1 MSEVAD
7 DELGRLRR
15 RLERERTARAEAEAA
30 AEQGLGRL
38 YELQARTQLLRTVAE
53 LCQAAEAPGEALH
66 QVVRALVDE
75 GGWVAAH
82 VDLRAVPACGGDDLW
97 ASLDARLHDRLAAD
111 TLHLRASGA
120 RRRSV
125 GVEAAR
131 RRKVVV
137 AGGQPEAGAQPVDDP
152 RLASG
157 LVSTAFGV
165 PVLVDGRVRAVL
177 ELFDPR
183 QLRLHAELEQLLL
196 ELAAPVARL
205 LERVEARERLEALV
219 QERGSELA
227 SVREN
232 AGRSLALR
240 DRMLDLLEVRVRPAL
255 AAVAVGV
262 DAAAIDAPAVDLEP
276 LRTEVAA
283 ATGCFEE
290 IVELFRLEAGRFEFR
305 VGDVDLRTL
314 LADVA
319 AEQEAAALEQGTV
332 VREQVAATVPRRV
345 RADARV
351 LRGILGAFVGH
362 ALARTEFGIVELGAV
377 AVPGGVRFRVDDTGA
392 PVTRATLEAAFEP
405 RREPGPAAA
414 GEFALALARRR
425 IEALGGELDLETP
438 RDAGLRVAFLL
449 PLAAS

>member
-15 RLERERTARAEAEAA
+15 RLERERAARAEAEAA
-30 AEQGLGRL
+30 AERGLSRL

-53 LCQAAEAPGEALH
+53 LCQATEAPEEALH

-82 VDLRAVPACGGDDLW
+82 ADLRAVPACGGGDLW
-97 ASLDARLHDRLAAD
+97 ASLDERLHDRLAAD
-111 TLHLRASGA
+111 TLHLRASDA

-131 RRKVVV
+131 RRTVVV
-137 AGGQPEAGAQPVDDP
+137 AGGEPGEGLSPVDDP

-165 PVLVDGRVRAVL
+165 PVIVDGRVRAVL

-183 QLRLHAELEQLLL
+183 RLRPDAELERLLH

-219 QERGSELA
+219 RERGSELA
-227 SVREN
+227 ALREN

-240 DRMLDLLEVRVRPAL
+240 DRMLDLLEARVRPAL

-262 DAAAIDAPAVDLEP
+262 DAAALDAPTVDLDP
-276 LRTEVAA
+276 LRAEVAA
-283 ATGCFEE
+283 ASGCFEE
-290 IVELFRLEAGRFEFR
+290 IVELLWASRSTAPCASIWRLSC
-305 VGDVDLRTL
+305 
-314 LADVA
+314 
-319 AEQEAAALEQGTV
+319 
-332 VREQVAATVPRRV
+332 P
-345 RADARV
+345 
-351 LRGILGAFVGH
+351 
-362 ALARTEFGIVELGAV
+362 
-377 AVPGGVRFRVDDTGA
+377 
-392 PVTRATLEAAFEP
+392 
-405 RREPGPAAA
+405 
-414 GEFALALARRR
+414 
-425 IEALGGELDLETP
+425 
-438 RDAGLRVAFLL
+438 
-449 PLAAS
+449 

>member
-1 MSEVAD
+1 VSEVAD

-15 RLERERTARAEAEAA
+15 RLERERAARAEAEAA
-30 AEQGLGRL
+30 AERGLSRL

-53 LCQAAEAPGEALH
+53 LCQATEAPEEALH

-82 VDLRAVPACGGDDLW
+82 ADLRAVPACGGGDLW
-97 ASLDARLHDRLAAD
+97 ASLDERLHDRLAAD
-111 TLHLRASGA
+111 TLHLRASDA

-131 RRKVVV
+131 RRTVVV
-137 AGGQPEAGAQPVDDP
+137 AGGEPGEGLSPVDDP

-157 LVSTAFGV
+157 LVCTAFGV
-165 PVLVDGRVRAVL
+165 PVIVDGRVRAVL

-183 QLRLHAELEQLLL
+183 RLRPDAELERLLH
-196 ELAAPVARL
+196 ELAASVARL

-219 QERGSELA
+219 RERGSELA
-227 SVREN
+227 ALREN

-240 DRMLDLLEVRVRPAL
+240 DRMLDLLEARVRPAL

-262 DAAAIDAPAVDLEP
+262 DAAALDAPTVDLDP
-276 LRTEVAA
+276 LRAEVAA
-283 ATGCFEE
+283 ASGCFEE
-290 IVELFRLEAGRFEFR
+290 IVELFRLEAGRVDFR
-305 VGDVDLRTL
+305 MGDVDLRAL

-319 AEQEAAALEQGTV
+319 AEHEGAALEQGTV
-332 VREQVAATVPRRV
+332 FRAQVAAAVPRRV

-351 LRGILGAFVGH
+351 LRGILTAFAGH

-377 AVPGGVRFRVDDTGA
+377 AVPGGIRFRIDDTGA
-392 PVTRATLEAAFEP
+392 PVTAAALEAAFEP
-405 RREPGPAAA
+405 RREPGPAAE

-425 IEALGGELDLETP
+425 IEALGGELELETP
-438 RDAGLRVAFLL
+438 REAGLRVAFLL
-449 PLAAS
+449 PLATS